1 MVSIVKQRMRWFIQD
16 LSRDFKPYASM
27 FRRRE
32 LFALMEKYDLC
43 YDRLTK
49 RAYIKRLV
57 NAGYLK
63 EFRAQGKYQL
73 INPEIE
79 RITRRS
85 KLEEIT
91 KKPEVSP

>member
-1 MVSIVKQRMRWFIQD
+1 MRWFIQD

-27 FRRRE
+27 FTRRE

-43 YDRLTK
+43 YDRLSK
-49 RAYIKRLV
+49 RAYIKRLI
-57 NAGYLK
+57 NARYLK

-79 RITRRS
+79 RITRKS
-85 KLEEIT
+85 KLEELT
-91 KKPEVSP
+91 QPQEASP